1 MMEQWRKRDQRRNE
15 DVVYILVHKND
26 HGVDILLF
34 RIYWKSFFLGP
45 DKLKNML

>member
-1 MMEQWRKRDQRRNE
+1 MEQWRKESGRREENA
-15 DVVYILVHKND
+15 VLVYIHKNY
-26 HGVDILLF
+26 GVDILLF